1 MGNIITKLSNED
13 LIRSVLCIPSNSSCI
28 TGVALKRTTHA
39 NTYRYMVLINK
50 SQKSVAINNVRA
62 WNRTHY
68 TVITFFPLKK
78 RLAVDYLNRYIFFK
92 CWIHL
97 HIKKINNTPFIGF
110 TMEVLNKVLS
120 VANTL

>member
-68 TVITFFPLKK
+68 TVITFFPLKQK
-78 RLAVDYLNRYIFFK
+78 ARCRLFKPIYFFQMLDSSSYQK
-92 CWIHL
+92 
-97 HIKKINNTPFIGF
+97 
-110 TMEVLNKVLS
+110 NK
-120 VANTL
+120 